1 MKPIGVI
8 ILNWNGE
15 KLLRRYLP
23 SVVENNND
31 QIADVVVVDNGSTDN
46 SVEIIKNEFPTVKLL
61 AFNENYG
68 FAEGYNRAIKQ
79 LGYKYSL
86 LLNSDVAV
94 SPNWLEPLYEY
105 LENNIDVAAVQPK
118 ILSDTDRLSFEYAG
132 ACGGFIDKHGYPF
145 CRGRVFDSVEV
156 DNGQYDDV
164 IEIFWATGA
173 ALFVRTDVYLEVGG
187 LDKDF
192 FAHMEEI
199 DLCWRIH
206 QKGHSIKVIPGSKVY
221 HLGGGS
227 LPASN
232 PKKTYLNFRNNLFL
246 LYKNLPKKR
255 GRKILFI
262 RRLYDTLAFF
272 MFLAKFDFKNAK
284 AVINAHNDF
293 RKYRSR
299 YDGIQP
305 SSTIEGKFTCFKKNI
320 IISYYL
326 QRKNTYKK
334 L

>member
-1 MKPIGVI
+1 M
-8 ILNWNGE
+8 
-15 KLLRRYLP
+15 LRRYLP

-46 SVEIIKNEFPTVKLL
+46 SVEIIKSEFSTVKLL

-68 FAEGYNRAIKQ
+68 FAEGYNRAIRK

-94 SPNWLEPLYEY
+94 SPHWLEPLYKY
-105 LENNIDVAAVQPK
+105 LEENRDVAAVQPK
-118 ILSDTDRLSFEYAG
+118 ILSDSDRTYFEYAG
-132 ACGGFIDKHGYPF
+132 ACGGFIDKHGYPY
-145 CRGRVFDSVEV
+145 CRGRVFDSVEN
-156 DNGQYDDV
+156 DNGQYDDI

-206 QKGHSIKVIPGSKVY
+206 QKGHSIKVVPSSKVY

-255 GRKILFI
+255 GRKVLFI

-272 MFLAKFDFKNAK
+272 MFLAKFDMKNAK

-299 YDGIQP
+299 YDDIQP
-305 SSTIEGKFTCFKKNI
+305 SHSIEGNFHCFKKNI
-320 IISYYL
+320 ILSYYL
-326 QRKNTYKK
+326 QRKDTYKK
-334 L
+334 LG